1 MVRGRAWKPP
11 WPARA
16 TSMPAAFSPSS
27 RGLPATLSGTAVR
40 MSSPLSSA
48 PASVPC
54 AASLTTWGA
63 VSSRQTTL
71 WPAANRYGLQCSYA
85 SLTASPRMCWGTE
98 SHPAKLCC
106 PPAHWLYG
114 EATAATGSTST
125 ATYMAAATASCQAG
139 TVSTTAAANSSR
151 GSSSGS
157 GSLSLLTSNS
167 RLTPISLGS
176 SLALPA
182 TCDPGRTTS
191 CTAAASNLVGTG
203 RASPLALYTAEATTL
218 GSLSRSATSS
228 APLSSAQL
236 SSAPGRASLSL
247 PPAPICCEAAGTYKA
262 AATIEPA
269 SPGRLSSPV
278 LLCNGAGRALGRG
291 CSSAHGTCVD
301 QPASISSTASQ
312 ARRSS
317 NETSDPASH
326 SQART
331 VTLRYCD
338 SFLRS
343 SSTVM
348 LCSQYRLSRL
358 QPPLLCVRATTAVVV
373 TRSCLRC
380 NLQ

>member
-1 MVRGRAWKPP
+1 MARWWRPP
-11 WPARA
+11 WPGRS
-16 TSMPAAFSPSS
+16 TSLHSTHSLAVPAC
-27 RGLPATLSGTAVR
+27 RQV
-40 MSSPLSSA
+40 SSA
-48 PASVPC
+48 PLFSLNPAAAAAGGFSGSVRGTAGSTSFATP
-54 AASLTTWGA
+54 LTGSHSRYVA
-63 VSSRQTTL
+63 SSR
-71 WPAANRYGLQCSYA
+71 YA
-85 SLTASPRMCWGTE
+85 RNLSPPLGGASDRR
-98 SHPAKLCC
+98 PAKSFS
-106 PPAHWLYG
+106 PPAYWLYG
-114 EATAATGSTST
+114 EAIT
-125 ATYMAAATASCQAG
+125 ATASTSARPGHSSGFSCSSLLSSSTRLTSTHLSSSPAPQPLARSAG
-139 TVSTTAAANSSR
+139 FSSDGTSVATGGLSADGYGHSVTAMAR
-151 GSSSGS
+151 TSSGS
-157 GSLSLLTSNS
+157 
-167 RLTPISLGS
+167 
-176 SLALPA
+176 
-182 TCDPGRTTS
+182 
-191 CTAAASNLVGTG
+191 G

-331 VTLRYCD
+331 VTLRYCN

-348 LCSQYRLSRL
+348 LCSHYRLSRL